1 MPECSEKLGC
11 IEGAISILG
20 TKWTGLVIRELAA
33 GQQRFCEL
41 ERSLPRL
48 NPRTLSKRLAEL
60 ESCEVIKHTQATGC
74 YSLTDKGQDLLP
86 ILRKMAEWGDK
97 HPRPAHWNVA

>member
-1 MPECSEKLGC
+1 MAECSEKLGC
-11 IEGAISILG
+11 IESAISILG
-20 TKWTGLVIRELAA
+20 TKWTGLIIRELA
-33 GQQRFCEL
+33 GEQQRFCQL

-48 NPRTLSKRLAEL
+48 NPRTLSKRLNEL
-60 ESCEVIKHTQATGC
+60 ESADIIRHSQATGC
-74 YSLTDKGQDLLP
+74 YTLTEKGTDLLP